1 MNNWN
6 WLQYREDAFYVHV
19 NVFRQLGGEEEG
31 FWNGNSFAMSFT
43 GLQMI
48 LKMILVSTT
57 F

>member
-1 MNNWN
+1 M
-6 WLQYREDAFYVHV
+6 

-43 GLQMI
+43 GLQMN